1 MTLLSD
7 QAEDIRALVESA
19 DPGAVWAVGGPEG
32 VHAASTG
39 RGGGAAGAAVDT
51 GAARDAG
58 HSQVARG
65 IAPAADGRVAARAAN
80 DGGAGAED
88 LDVGGLATVLAL
100 WPAIGSLVAEGV
112 LHLHTPLTAYG
123 DTTSA
128 PGTTAHHLLTHPEG
142 TTALT
147 RLAEG
152 LAGTSL
158 AELAATRVW
167 QPLGM
172 TRTRFADGTLRAPL
186 ADLVRFPCHL
196 LAPDGPGV
204 TPAWTAE
211 SLRIRTGE
219 LIPARG
225 LLWHPA
231 PHGVWAHHAPAADA
245 PALWVAPRLHRWAVL
260 LPAAGHAPLRTAF
273 REAAFTA
280 PPAG

>member
-19 DPGAVWAVGGPEG
+19 DPGAVWAVGGPGG
-32 VHAASTG
+32 VHAASAGRG
-39 RGGGAAGAAVDT
+39 RGGSADTTASPDDGGGGDGTPTARAPGDGDGAAGAEP
-51 GAARDAG
+51 G
-58 HSQVARG
+58 
-65 IAPAADGRVAARAAN
+65 
-80 DGGAGAED
+80 D
-88 LDVGGLATVLAL
+88 LDVGGLAAVLAL
-100 WPAIGSLVAEGV
+100 WPAIGSLVAEGT

-142 TTALT
+142 TAALT
-147 RLAEG
+147 RLAET

-158 AELAATRVW
+158 AELAAGRVW

-186 ADLVRFPCHL
+186 TDLVRFACHL

-204 TPAWTAE
+204 SPAWTAE

-219 LIPARG
+219 LTPARG

-245 PALWVAPRLHRWAVL
+245 PALWVAPRLRRWAVL
-260 LPAAGHAPLRTAF
+260 LPARAHSPLHTPLRAAF
-273 REAAFTA
+273 REAAFA
-280 PPAG
+280 PPPAG